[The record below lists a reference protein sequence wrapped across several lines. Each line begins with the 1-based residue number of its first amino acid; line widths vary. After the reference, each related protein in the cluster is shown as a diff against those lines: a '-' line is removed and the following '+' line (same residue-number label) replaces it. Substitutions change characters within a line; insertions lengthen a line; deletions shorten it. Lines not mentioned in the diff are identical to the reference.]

1 MMPDD
6 APAVALRALTL
17 AYPELA
23 ATKVDL
29 ARTSRTTGAQ
39 GAAKIQRLMP
49 PGDWAEAR

>member
-23 ATKVDL
+23 ATKVGL
-29 ARTSRTTGAQ
+29 ARTFSNDMGAQ
-39 GAAKIQRLMP
+39 GAAKLNV
-49 PGDWAEAR
+49 